1 MVGGVCAEGAMK
13 RYCMLAVLGALTLGA
28 CVPKRA
34 QAPLSPCDVATGT
47 ATSYSRGTA
56 LVRAERALRLQTI
69 DARGDL
75 VSSGVRRV
83 RTSGT
88 RRTCEPYRLF
98 GAGTGLVT
106 CKVQAQLCGRY

>member
-1 MVGGVCAEGAMK
+1 MRNISVVLAAACACTIIA
-13 RYCMLAVLGALTLGA
+13 A
-28 CVPKRA
+28 CVPKQRT
-34 QAPLSPCDVATGT
+34 QAPLSPCDVATGS
-47 ATSYSRGTA
+47 ATSYSRGIA
-56 LVRAERALRLQTI
+56 LARAERALRVQAI

-83 RTSGT
+83 KVIGV

-98 GAGTGLVT
+98 TAGSGLVT